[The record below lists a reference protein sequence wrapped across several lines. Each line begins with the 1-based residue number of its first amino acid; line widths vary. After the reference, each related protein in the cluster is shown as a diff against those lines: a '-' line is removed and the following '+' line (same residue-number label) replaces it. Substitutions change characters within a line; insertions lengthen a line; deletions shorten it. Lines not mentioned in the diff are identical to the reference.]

1 MACGGVIASAG
12 AQISVAFVTVK
23 ERSQAVGKS
32 TIVYHGHSGSYSGSS
47 VSNNPMEFAD
57 GTSSN
62 LVLCEGGN
70 TSVSVGHSSMPTNAS
85 DYCNTMCFTGSN
97 GSRET
102 KAMSGVTYRPGGTDS
117 LSFTDGSSVVVNLFA
132 NSEDEVLI
140 FELRAD

>member
-1 MACGGVIASAG
+1 MMAGITSSAG
-12 AQISVAFVTVK
+12 AQISLAFVTVK
-23 ERSQAVGKS
+23 ERTQAVGKS
-32 TIVYHGHSGSYSGSS
+32 TVTYHGHSSSYSGSS

-62 LVLCEGGN
+62 LTVCEAGN
-70 TSVSVGHSSMPTNAS
+70 ASVSVSHSSMPTSDS

-97 GSRET
+97 GSRQT
-102 KAMSGVTYRPGGTDS
+102 KAMSGVTYKPGGTNS